1 MSKRNHT
8 LLNEATVRRFMKYA
22 NLESNLVENFMD
34 RVVEEDDAEEMEPE
48 MADEVPAAE
57 GEMEM
62 DLAPEAGDEMDA
74 PADPAI
80 DEEVVEDLVTSI
92 VAAISDVTGV
102 EVDVEGGS
110 SSAEMPA
117 DLEGGDN
124 LVTAEP
130 EVGAEPELPAEEED
144 TPFPPVGNRDEDE
157 ELQEVDVIDDNDEE
171 LTEAVLRRV
180 VERLLNKRK

>member
-34 RVVEEDDAEEMEPE
+34 RVVEEDDGEELDPEAADAPAEAP
-48 MADEVPAAE
+48 AD
-57 GEMEM
+57 EMEM
-62 DLAPEAGDEMDA
+62 DLAPEADAEMDA
-74 PADPAI
+74 PAAPVV

-102 EVDVEGGS
+102 EVDVEGGEAP
-110 SSAEMPA
+110 AEMPV

-124 LVTAEP
+124 LVADEP
-130 EVGAEPELPAEEED
+130 EVGAEPELPAEEEES
-144 TPFPPVGNRDEDE
+144 PLPPVGNRNEDE
-157 ELQEVDVIDDNDEE
+157 ELQEVEVVDDEE

-180 VERLLNKRK
+180 VERLLKNHK